1 MNDVIVSM
9 TSFPPAVKYAVGAVK
24 SILRGSVL
32 PDKLVLYLTLADFGE
47 GELPQE
53 LLDLERENPIF
64 EIRDYGRD
72 IRSYRKLVP
81 ALADFPDSIIVTVDD
96 DVDYHPD
103 MLKELLELHCKYPER
118 VIAHRAKRIL
128 PGQPYRKWPKFR
140 WYDFVTRR
148 DRSGFDVIQTGVA
161 GVLYPPHSLRE
172 DMIDP
177 ELFTVIAP
185 TADDLWFWAAAVA
198 NGREI
203 MPVPFGRNKPR
214 ALGKPRSL
222 SLKTVNFKTGTDR
235 NFEALNAI
243 LARYPE
249 IRSLLSR

>member
-1 MNDVIVSM
+1 M

-24 SILRGSVL
+24 SILRGSLL

-47 GELPQE
+47 GDLPQE
-53 LLDLERENPIF
+53 LIDLERENSVF

-81 ALADFPDSIIVTVDD
+81 ALTDFPDSIIVTVDD

-103 MLKELLELHCKYPER
+103 MLKELVEWHSRYPDR
-118 VIAHRAKRIL
+118 VIAHRAKRIR
-128 PGQPYRKWPKFR
+128 PGHAYKKWSKFR
-140 WYDFVTRR
+140 WYDFVGRR
-148 DRSGFDVIQTGVA
+148 DRAGFDVIQTGVA
-161 GVLYPPHSLRE
+161 GVLYPPHSLRK
-172 DMIDP
+172 DMIDA
-177 ELFTVIAP
+177 ELFTALAP

-198 NGREI
+198 NGRAV

-214 ALGKPRSL
+214 SLGKPRAL
-222 SLKTVNFKTGTDR
+222 SLKTVNFKTGIDR
-235 NFEALNAI
+235 NLEALNAI

-249 IRSLLSR
+249 IHARLCK